1 MVVVISNKRG
11 AFLFDAVVTIFLAGL
26 IGLMFSAIFP
36 TATSCS
42 RQAQEYKT
50 AVALAQRK
58 MEQVRSLNYELLT
71 PTVLYVNRAIDS
83 STGTSP
89 YALTTADSLTSK
101 LTQGAGT
108 LAIQDVSSSLKQVTV
123 TVSWI
128 SSSHSV
134 ARSIRLITYVTD
146 RRTRRTS

>member
-1 MVVVISNKRG
+1 MVVVISRKRG
-11 AFLFDAVVTIFLAGL
+11 ASMLDAVITLFFVVL

-42 RQAQEYKT
+42 RQAQDYKT

-58 MEQVRSLNYELLT
+58 MEQVRSLKYELLT
-71 PTVLYVNRAIDS
+71 PTVLYANGAIDS
-83 STGTSP
+83 STGGSP
-89 YALTTADSLTSK
+89 YAFTTADTLTSK

-108 LAIQDVSSSLKQVTV
+108 LAIEDVSGSLKQVTV

-134 ARSIRLITYVTD
+134 ARSVRLVTYVAD
-146 RRTRRTS
+146 RRTRRAT

>member
-1 MVVVISNKRG
+1 MSVVLKNRRG
-11 AFLFDAVVTIFLAGL
+11 STLMDAVITIMLAAL
-26 IGLMFSAIFP
+26 IGLMFSAMFP
-36 TATSCS
+36 AATSCS

-50 AVALAQRK
+50 AVALGQRK
-58 MEQVRSLNYELLT
+58 MEQVRSLKYELLT
-71 PTVLYVNRAIDS
+71 PTVLYVNGAIDS
-83 STGTSP
+83 STGGSP
-89 YALTTADSLTSK
+89 YAFTTADSLTSK

-108 LAIQDVSSSLKQVTV
+108 LAIEDVSSSLKQVTV

-134 ARSIRLITYVTD
+134 ARSVRLVTYVTD